1 MPPKQTVSIKLRD
14 SPGWWS
20 FSLDGRYGYSSTGEI
35 VDVASKKVVASLKDE
50 TGREVQSE
58 KLLDLIVTNGK
69 VVKANSQFGVGQKK

>member
-1 MPPKQTVSIKLRD
+1 M
-14 SPGWWS
+14 
-20 FSLDGRYGYSSTGEI
+20 
-35 VDVASKKVVASLKDE
+35 ASKKVVASLKDE